1 MIISKHYITLLIII
15 SSFTSYTQTKEEIQQ
30 YYEEIVSNTEWAG
43 KTTPKKFHYDIK
55 IYVKGEIS
63 KELNDELNR
72 IVKELNDLI
81 NTVRVVII
89 DDEDES
95 NLVIFLGSP
104 SDYIDYRGVTSEK
117 RKKLKNRLQYNVGY
131 FCVRGWDNYVMS
143 SQVFLNTTRLKN
155 DVITSKH
162 ILREE
167 LTQALGFP
175 NDSYKYDDSI
185 FQQRWTEVTEYSEI
199 DREIIKLHYNKSDL
213 SLKK

>member
-1 MIISKHYITLLIII
+1 MKKLITLLLVILN
-15 SSFTSYTQTKEEIQQ
+15 FTSYTQTKKEIEE
-30 YYEEIVSNTEWAG
+30 YYEEIVSKTEWEG
-43 KTTPKKFHYDIK
+43 KTTPKKFHNDIK

-81 NTVRVVII
+81 NTVSVVII
-89 DDEDES
+89 DDEGEA

-117 RKKLKNRLQYNVGY
+117 RKKLMNRLQYNRGY
-131 FCVRGWDNYVMS
+131 FCVRGWDNYVME
-143 SQVFLNTTRLKN
+143 SQVFLNTLLLKN
-155 DVITSKH
+155 DVILKH

-167 LTQALGFP
+167 LTQSLGFP

-185 FQQRWTEVTEYSEI
+185 FQQSWTEVTEYSEI
-199 DREIIKLHYNKSDL
+199 DREIIKFHYNVFNQD
-213 SLKK
+213 

>member
-1 MIISKHYITLLIII
+1 MKKLITLLLVIVN
-15 SSFTSYTQTKEEIQQ
+15 FTSYTQTKKEIEE
-30 YYEEIVSNTEWAG
+30 YYEEIVSNTEWGG
-43 KTTPKKFHYDIK
+43 KTTPKKFHNDIK

-89 DDEDES
+89 DDEGEA

-104 SDYIDYRGVTSEK
+104 LDYIDYRGVTSEK

>member
-1 MIISKHYITLLIII
+1 MKKLITLLLVILNL
-15 SSFTSYTQTKEEIQQ
+15 TSYSQTKEEIQQ

-43 KTTPKKFHYDIK
+43 KTTPKKFHSDIK

-117 RKKLKNRLQYNVGY
+117 RKKLKNRLQYNRGY
-131 FCVRGWDNYVMS
+131 FCVRGWDDYIMS
-143 SQVFLNTTRLKN
+143 SQVFLNTILLKN
-155 DVITSKH
+155 DVTSKH

-167 LTQALGFP
+167 LTQSLGFP

-199 DREIIKLHYNKSDL
+199 DREIIKFHYNKSDL
-213 SLKK
+213 SLNK